1 MVEDEKVL
9 KAVEVAKNTGK
20 VRIGTNEATKAI
32 ERSSAKLIVFAEDVS
47 PKEIVMH
54 IPPLCDEK
62 KIHYAK
68 VKSKQDLGRAVGIDV
83 PTAAVAILDEG
94 DAKKLIAEI
103 VKGEK

>member
-1 MVEDEKVL
+1 
-9 KAVEVAKNTGK
+9 
-20 VRIGTNEATKAI
+20 
-32 ERSSAKLIVFAEDVS
+32 
-47 PKEIVMH
+47 MH

-94 DAKKLIAEI
+94 EAKKLIAEI
-103 VKGEK
+103 IKGEK